1 MAFITFMVYLS
12 VAYQLIMYLPSRY
25 VFMYPCS
32 SNAAVYPQP
41 SEHIVSYSPFF
52 FLFLFFSSRPQVV

>member
-1 MAFITFMVYLS
+1 MAFIAFMVYLS
-12 VAYQLIMYLPSRY
+12 AAYQLIMYLPSRY

-32 SNAAVYPQP
+32 TNAAVYPQP

-52 FLFLFFSSRPQVV
+52 SFSFFFSSRPQVV